1 MKDLSNENIIHVK
14 KNDMEYIQF
23 RRLLEYKNLV
33 HCYTLSANNFD
44 VAGNDTM
51 EDKKKTV
58 IDNYNKLANALQ
70 IDVNS
75 IIRPYQTHTTN
86 VEEVKNVPQKIDI
99 FENYKDIDGLITN
112 LNNVALS
119 LGYAD
124 CTPIFLYDYNKDVI
138 GNTHSG
144 WKGTLGCIAKCAI
157 EKMKNVYNSNPQ
169 DIIACIGPCIKKCHF
184 EVKDD
189 VYEMFFNKFNYTK
202 RICDIIEKTSNG
214 TYKIDTTLIN
224 KLLLLEAGLKEENI
238 IDSNICTACNCDI
251 MHSYRMRGDSAG
263 RNTAI
268 ISYRSQEAI
277 V

>member
-1 MKDLSNENIIHVK
+1 MKDLSNENIIHVR
-14 KNDMEYIQF
+14 KNNIEYIQF

-51 EDKKKTV
+51 ENKKQT
-58 IDNYNKLANALQ
+58 IIENYKKLANTLQ

-86 VEEVKNVPQKIDI
+86 VEEVKEIPSKIDI

-112 LNNVALS
+112 YKDVTLS

-124 CTPIFLYDYNKDVI
+124 CTPIFLYDYKKNVI
-138 GNTHSG
+138 GNIHSG
-144 WKGTLGCIAKCAI
+144 WKGTLGGIAKNAI
-157 EKMKNVYNSNPQ
+157 KKMKEVYNTNPQ
-169 DIIACIGPCIKKCHF
+169 DVIACIGPCIKKCHF

-189 VYEMFFNKFNYTK
+189 VYEMFFNKFNYTG
-202 RICDIIEKTSNG
+202 RICDIIEKTNEG

-224 KLLLLEAGLKEENI
+224 KLLLLEEGLNKENI

-251 MHSYRMRGDSAG
+251 MHSYRMRGKDAG

-268 ISYRSQEAI
+268 IVQK
-277 V
+277 